1 MGLLTTIVAWPLV
14 VPVRGLIW
22 LGELFQDQIE
32 METRNPASVRR
43 HLEEIEAAR
52 EAGEISEEEENQ
64 AVERVLELMTAPTR
78 R

>member
-1 MGLLTTIVAWPLV
+1 MGLLGLIFGLPFAPF
-14 VPVRGLIW
+14 RGLLW
-22 LGELFQDQIE
+22 LAELFQEQVE

-52 EAGEISEEEENQ
+52 AAGEITEEEESQ
-64 AVERVLELMTAPTR
+64 AVERVLQLMAAGR

>member
-1 MGLLTTIVAWPLV
+1 MGLLGLIFGWPLA
-14 VPVRGLIW
+14 PFRGLLW
-22 LGELFQDQIE
+22 LAELFQEQVE

-52 EAGEISEEEENQ
+52 EAGEITEEEESQ
-64 AVERVLELMTAPTR
+64 AVERVLQLMAAGR